1 MKVGIYSL
9 MFVLISTL
17 FAGCTKDADRITVEE
32 MLKEKDWFL
41 ERRKT
46 NQSDYF
52 FVGLP
57 TFSFQLAA
65 SGTYNDTD
73 GITGQY
79 AISRSGTAIVLT
91 VTATGRT
98 ISAYTV
104 KNVGIRHLVLEF
116 GSGTTQS
123 TLYFSARQ

>member
-1 MKVGIYSL
+1 MKVGIYSAV
-9 MFVLISTL
+9 FVIISVL

-104 KNVGIRHLVLEF
+104 KNVGIKHLVLEF